1 MPIISDDFT
10 DGLMTGIV
18 TITANTATFTR
29 TLTSDLTT
37 DGSEAFIA
45 ALSYF
50 GDLVATSTLVTVN
63 DTSIASGPPGAT
75 YALSRSAA
83 NVNEGSSVTITLT
96 TTNVTNGTTVP
107 YTITGTGIT
116 TADINGASL
125 TGDFTIN
132 SGTAD
137 LVINVSED
145 LTAEAAETLTVS
157 AGGQTINVIINL
169 STAPAVTVANPVTGW
184 SNTVFEN
191 GDINN
196 GGVWG
201 SNHLT
206 INPDGTWTVVGDSRV
221 GSLGTLYNGSGN
233 WATPTTVGIGSQ
245 YWVRVTLTDFFPDP
259 NGDFWYYGTAGYHTA
274 SDSGWTSLSMAATV
288 ITVGLTSGGQIRAT
302 YTIEI
307 ATNSSGTNIVSTSNN
322 VWFHASAGPHE

>member
-184 SNTVFEN
+184 QDSDYGGGSGYEITTQQYFLYVN
-191 GDINN
+191 GDGTYDVYIS
-196 GGVWG
+196 G
-201 SNHLT
+201 T
-206 INPDGTWTVVGDSRV
+206 ILASGD
-221 GSLGTLYNGSGN
+221 
-233 WATPTTVGIGSQ
+233 WATPTTAGLGSTH
-245 YWVRVTLTDFFPDP
+245 WLRVTLTSVAGGSNIGEP
-259 NGDFWYYGTAGYHTA
+259 NGAIFYTP
-274 SDSGWTSLSMAATV
+274 SDSGWSSLSMNLLAIAVGVDVGAAGGVYAVYTV
-288 ITVGLTSGGQIRAT
+288 Q
-302 YTIEI
+302 I
-307 ATNSSGTNIVSTSNN
+307 ATDSAGSNIISTSTNLALHG
-322 VWFHASAGPHE
+322 VAGTV